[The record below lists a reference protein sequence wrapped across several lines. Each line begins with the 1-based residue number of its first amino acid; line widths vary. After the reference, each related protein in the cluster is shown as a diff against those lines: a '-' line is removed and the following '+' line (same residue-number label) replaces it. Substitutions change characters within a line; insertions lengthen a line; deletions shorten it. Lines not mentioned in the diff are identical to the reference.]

1 MQDPQ
6 ELGLA
11 WISLNRKRKLLQ
23 TGDVAATVKAGLVL
37 DDRLLRKI
45 MQPLKKV

>member
-6 ELGLA
+6 ELSLA
-11 WISLNRKRKLLQ
+11 WISLSRNRKQLH
-23 TGDVAATVKAGLVL
+23 TGDVTATVEADLGL